1 MPLSTPCGPRWSNC
15 VVGSRRTG
23 ADGSMSVTGPELL
36 PGGLAFALVGG
47 AAAVATAAA
56 TPVARRL
63 ATRSGVLV
71 APDDRNVHE
80 SPTAT
85 LGGTAMLF
93 GLFVGAATAWLLGD
107 FASVF
112 AAPSEMIG
120 VLVAA
125 AVICAVGV
133 VDDISPLS
141 VPAKVA
147 GMVVAGVVLS
157 VVGVSLVVLRI
168 PFFETVILSSNMSA
182 LLTVVWVVLIA
193 NAVNLIDGLDGLAG
207 GIVAIAAA
215 TFLFYAIR
223 LGDAGVLTAS
233 SPGALIAVLVVGIC
247 VGFLPH
253 NVHPARIFMGDGGAL
268 LLGLLMAASTMSVG
282 GSTDAVFSGQAF
294 FFFAPIFIPLFI
306 LGVPLFDMAF
316 AIVRRAATRGIRVT
330 HADKDH
336 LHHRLLR
343 LGYGH
348 RRAVWILWA
357 WTALL
362 SGFVLWPTYT
372 GSGDAIVPIGIAA
385 VCLLLFTVFHPR
397 LRDSVLTGSPDDHS
411 DGVG

>member
-1 MPLSTPCGPRWSNC
+1 MITMVA
-15 VVGSRRTG
+15 VVQ
-23 ADGSMSVTGPELL
+23 
-36 PGGLAFALVGG
+36 PGGLAFAVVGG
-47 AAAVATAAA
+47 VAAVATAAA
-56 TPVARRL
+56 TPAVRRL

-71 APDDRNVHE
+71 VPDDRNVHE

-93 GLFVGAATAWLLGD
+93 GLFAGALTAWLIGD
-107 FASVF
+107 FSAVF
-112 AAPSEMIG
+112 AEPSEMLG

-125 AVICAVGV
+125 AAICAVGV
-133 VDDISPLS
+133 VDDMSPLS
-141 VPAKVA
+141 ATAKVA
-147 GMVVAGVVLS
+147 GMVVAGAVLS
-157 VVGVSLVVLRI
+157 LVGVSLVVLRV
-168 PFFETVILSSNMSA
+168 PFFETMILSSNMSA
-182 LLTVVWVVLIA
+182 LMTVVWVVLIA

-223 LGDAGVLTAS
+223 LGDAGVLS
-233 SPGALIAVLVVGIC
+233 VNSPGALIAVLVVGIC

-343 LGYGH
+343 LGHGH

-397 LRDSVLTGSPDDHS
+397 LRGSVRAGWV
-411 DGVG
+411 DGDGGAQG

>member
-1 MPLSTPCGPRWSNC
+1 
-15 VVGSRRTG
+15 
-23 ADGSMSVTGPELL
+23 MSVTGSELL

-147 GMVVAGVVLS
+147 GMVVAGVALS

-294 FFFAPIFIPLFI
+294 FFFAPVFIPLFI

>member
-1 MPLSTPCGPRWSNC
+1 
-15 VVGSRRTG
+15 
-23 ADGSMSVTGPELL
+23 
-36 PGGLAFALVGG
+36 
-47 AAAVATAAA
+47 
-56 TPVARRL
+56 
-63 ATRSGVLV
+63 
-71 APDDRNVHE
+71 
-80 SPTAT
+80 
-85 LGGTAMLF
+85 ML
-93 GLFVGAATAWLLGD
+93 
-107 FASVF
+107 
-112 AAPSEMIG
+112 G

-125 AVICAVGV
+125 AAICAVGV
-133 VDDISPLS
+133 VDDISPWSATTKL
-141 VPAKVA
+141 A
-147 GMVVAGVVLS
+147 GMVVAGAILS
-157 VVGVSLVVLRI
+157 IVGVSLVVLRI
-168 PFFETVILSSNMSA
+168 PFLETAILSSNMSA

-215 TFLFYAIR
+215 TFLLYAIR
-223 LGDAGVLTAS
+223 LGDAGVLTEH
-233 SPGALIAVLVVGIC
+233 SPGALIAVIVVGIC

-294 FFFAPIFIPLFI
+294 FFFAPVFIPLFI

-316 AIVRRAATRGIRVT
+316 AILRRAMTRGIRVT
-330 HADKDH
+330 QADKDH

-343 LGYGH
+343 LGHGH

-397 LRDSVLTGSPDDHS
+397 LRGSIPATSLDDSSGEAD
-411 DGVG
+411 

>member
-23 ADGSMSVTGPELL
+23 ADGPMSVTGSELL

-56 TPVARRL
+56 TPVAHRL
-63 ATRSGVLV
+63 AIRSGVLV

-141 VPAKVA
+141 APAKVA
-147 GMVVAGVVLS
+147 GMVVAGVALS

-294 FFFAPIFIPLFI
+294 FFFAPVFIPLFI